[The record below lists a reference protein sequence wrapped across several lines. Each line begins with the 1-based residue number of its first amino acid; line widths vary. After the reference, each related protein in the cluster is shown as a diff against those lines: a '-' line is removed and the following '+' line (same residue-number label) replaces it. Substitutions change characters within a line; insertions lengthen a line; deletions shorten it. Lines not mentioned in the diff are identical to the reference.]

1 MSLCSIII
9 SDEHK
14 EPTMLKGLLVILGVV
29 VLALSYLPLR
39 QQTNYVTSEQNHLVI
54 EMHQTVSL
62 FLNRPEPE
70 KRFRIISES
79 LTFDEVNDLTTF
91 TPFALTGHTGQQSV
105 RGDSKRANLTQLE
118 MNLLDTVV
126 LQQTADNK
134 LPRHFHSEH
143 LIIQLKSHQLI
154 SPGAIRMIDE
164 KQHIEADSLIGNY
177 EEGWYEFT
185 QHVKTQW
192 Q

>member
-1 MSLCSIII
+1 
-9 SDEHK
+9 
-14 EPTMLKGLLVILGVV
+14 MLKGLLVILGVIV
-29 VLALSYLPLR
+29 VALSYLPLR
-39 QQTNYVTSEQNHLVI
+39 QQTSYVASEQNHLFI
-54 EMHQTVSL
+54 DMHQTVSL

-79 LTFDEVNDLTTF
+79 LTFDEAQDLTHF
-91 TPFALTGHTGQQSV
+91 TPFALMGHTGQQSIKA
-105 RGDSKRANLTQLE
+105 DANQAQLSQME
-118 MNLLDTVV
+118 MNLMEQVL
-126 LQQTADNK
+126 LQQSSDQQS
-134 LPRHFHSEH
+134 PRRFTSEN
-143 LIIQLKSHQLI
+143 LIINLKTHRLV
-154 SPGAIRMIDE
+154 SPSTINVIDE

>member
-1 MSLCSIII
+1 MNPCSTII

-14 EPTMLKGLLVILGVV
+14 EPIMLKALLV
-29 VLALSYLPLR
+29 VLSIIVLVLSYLPLR
-39 QQTNYVTSEQNHLVI
+39 QQTNYVASEQNQLVI

-62 FLNRPEPE
+62 LLNRPEPE

-79 LTFDEVNDLTTF
+79 VTFDEANDLTTF
-91 TPFALTGHTGQQSV
+91 TPFVLTGHTGQQSIK
-105 RGDSKRANLTQLE
+105 GNSKRAKLTPLE
-118 MNLLDTVV
+118 MHLLDAVV
-126 LQQTADNK
+126 LQQVADNK
-134 LPRHFHSEH
+134 PPRYFYSEH
-143 LIIQLKSHQLI
+143 LIIQLKKHQLI

-185 QHVKTQW
+185 QNVKTQW